1 MVNQNNITENFF
13 HGCLLFSQLLN
24 VSFYMILQN
33 YQNINNS
40 SRKKKRR
47 KRKIESEEET
57 NKNCL
62 ESERAFNFMILSLVL
77 NAPFLYLLKTSENL
91 KVF

>member
-40 SRKKKRR
+40 SRKKKGERGEQKVR
-47 KRKIESEEET
+47 KRQTKI
-57 NKNCL
+57 
-62 ESERAFNFMILSLVL
+62 VW
-77 NAPFLYLLKTSENL
+77 
-91 KVF
+91 KVNVRLTL